1 MSSHWFLK
9 SEQVRENLV
18 QYLRTLP
25 LAKGLEIR
33 IHKANKTPPQR
44 AYWHCMVRI
53 IAEHVGKPEATLKDE
68 LKAEWLPV
76 REHRRGDGKIVLIP
90 KATED
95 LTKEEY
101 SELIEKTM
109 ALATFLELQIPSP
122 EYMGIG
128 R

>member
-9 SEQVRENLV
+9 SDAVRENLIS
-18 QYLRTLP
+18 YLRTLP
-25 LAKGLEIR
+25 VSKGLEIR

-53 IAEHVGKPEATLKDE
+53 ISEDVGKTEAALKEE

-76 REHRRGDGKIVLIP
+76 REHKRGDGKIVLLP
-90 KATED
+90 KPTED

-101 SELIEKTM
+101 SELIERTL
-109 ALATFLELQIPSP
+109 ALAAFLGITIPSP
-122 EYMGIG
+122 YHMGIEL
-128 R
+128 